1 MSPDNT
7 SWQQVAQAFDR
18 VAELSPDQRRR
29 HAAYTGL
36 PAELR
41 AMLER
46 MLEFYDTDETG
57 WLDRPVWS
65 HVGSGAD
72 ESALAP
78 ETLAGT
84 EFGNWRALEEIGRGG
99 MAVVLRG
106 ERADGYFEKQVAI
119 KLLPSGRVLPQLPA
133 RMMQEI
139 RILARLQHR
148 HIAGLIDGGVTDEG
162 TPWLV
167 MEYVEGVPI
176 TRYCREGKLDLDA
189 VVALFGQV
197 AEAVAHAHA
206 HLVVHCDIK
215 PSNVLVTADGQV
227 KLVDFGIS
235 GLLTVGRDESDSRMF
250 CTPGY
255 AAPERLAGGP
265 VSTAEDVF
273 GLGALLYELL
283 TGCRIRD
290 MGAATCL
297 MGGQAPESAPV
308 PPSVRL
314 APGSVAGRW
323 TAGQLAG
330 DLDAICRKAL
340 ATDPDQRYSA
350 AGAIR
355 ADLERWRNHL
365 PVEAVLGGA
374 GYRAGKWLRRHRL
387 PAVAG
392 MVVAIALVA
401 GAGIALWQ
409 ADRARADA
417 DLARSVQDF
426 MLEMFSQVDPW
437 RNQQQAVTVDEV
449 MDAAIARLP
458 ERLERHPEKKA
469 EVQEHLGEILRRLG
483 RHEDA
488 LVQHTSAADLW
499 RDTGHPDNARRART
513 NAAQAAL
520 NDYDLEQAAE
530 WIDAVI
536 AETAWPPRNRTAV
549 RARIH
554 KAELLTRLGE
564 HESQEQLVAE
574 LLAAVPA
581 IRVLPDSEVLMADLL
596 LVAAESAENRARY
609 DDTVKYARQAA
620 DAFRAV
626 YGNDHP
632 GVGKAESYVATTR
645 HLQGRYEDAQEAID
659 RSLAIDLEYY
669 GADHPQTLWTRY
681 TRSRILVDR
690 GMLAEA
696 SAELENVAAT
706 LTSLY
711 GPEDHRLGVTYANLG
726 KVARSRGDLDAAIKW
741 YARGLPITR
750 AAEPGHPR
758 VGVYHV
764 QYARVLTEA
773 GRVTE
778 AAELFASGL
787 ALLDEKLGPEHPETA
802 AARAAWAD
810 HLVAAGATDQA
821 LEVASMSLDILTGQL
836 DEGSHQIA
844 LGHQA
849 MGNALA
855 AAGRGDRAREHWE
868 AALVILEDIRH
879 RGGYQAELD
888 QLMARLETAAP

>member
-41 AMLER
+41 TMLER

-65 HVGSGAD
+65 HMGSGAD

-139 RILARLQHR
+139 RILARLQHP

-235 GLLTVGRDESDSRMF
+235 GLLTAGRDESDSRMF

-365 PVEAVLGGA
+365 PVEAVPGGA

-417 DLARSVQDF
+417 ELARSVQDF

-458 ERLERHPEKKA
+458 EQLSRHPEKKA

-488 LVQHTSAADLW
+488 MNLHTRAAQIW
-499 RDTGHPDNARRART
+499 RESGHPVNDRRART
-513 NAAQAAL
+513 RAGQAAL
-520 NDYDLEQAAE
+520 NAYDFEQAGE
-530 WIDAVI
+530 WLDQVI
-536 AETAWPPRNRTAV
+536 AEAPWPPRDQTAV

-554 KAELLTRLGE
+554 KAELMTRLGD
-564 HESQEQLVAE
+564 HEEQQRLVEE
-574 LLAAVPA
+574 LLAVAPVIA
-581 IRVLPDSEVLMADLL
+581 TWPDSDPLMADLY
-596 LVAAESAENRARY
+596 LVAAESAENRGHY
-609 DDTVKYARQAA
+609 EETIEYADQAA
-620 DAFRAV
+620 VHFRRS
-626 YGNDHP
+626 YGPDHP
-632 GVGKAESYVATTR
+632 GVGKAGSYVATAR
-645 HLQGRYEDAQEAID
+645 HLQGRYEEALEAIQH
-659 RSLAIDLEYY
+659 SLEIDLSYY

-681 TRSRILVDR
+681 TRSRILVDF

-696 SAELENVAAT
+696 SRALEEIVDT
-706 LTSLY
+706 LIRLY
-711 GPEDHRLGVTYANLG
+711 GPEDPRLGVTYANLG
-726 KVARSRGDLDAAIKW
+726 KVARGRGDLDAAIDW
-741 YARGLPITR
+741 YARGLPITK
-750 AAEPGHPR
+750 ATEADHPKL
-758 VGVYHV
+758 GVYYA
-764 QYARVLTEA
+764 QYGRVLTEA
-773 GRVTE
+773 GRLEE
-778 AAELFASGL
+778 AGEMFANGL
-787 ALLDEKLGPEHPETA
+787 ALLQDKLGPDHPETA
-802 AARAAWAD
+802 VARAAWAD
-810 HLVAAGATDQA
+810 HLAASGNGERA
-821 LEVASMSLDILTGQL
+821 LEVATDALGILEERL

-855 AAGRGDRAREHWE
+855 VAGRGDRAREHWE

-888 QLMARLETAAP
+888 QLMARLEVGAP